1 MVVVLVSCT
10 DVIRQDVNSLVKQT
24 QVANMIRVAMC
35 ADTVLD
41 GMGQYLRYITINCG
55 GINNIP
61 ILTVR

>member
-10 DVIRQDVNSLVKQT
+10 DVIGQDVNSLVKQT

-41 GMGQYLRYITINCG
+41 LLGRKS
-55 GINNIP
+55 
-61 ILTVR
+61 ILLQT